1 MLCNIEIQFSAE
13 GRKNN
18 YYNCTFVSLEGRKMS
33 DFGVIQPESI
43 WKWFS
48 ILCKIPRP
56 SGHEAG
62 VINMIRNYAEKNGF
76 RTRSDQAGNLVVYK
90 DASRGYSGYP
100 TVILQ
105 AHVDMVCEKNQGIDH
120 DFHKDPIEP
129 YVVDGWVKARG
140 TTLGADNGIG
150 VSAMLAILE
159 DNQLQHGPLE
169 LLFTID
175 EERGL
180 TGARNLDK
188 TLLSGK
194 ILINLDSEDEDELF
208 IGCAG
213 GIDTIAEFDP
223 SYDSVPDGY
232 CSYNIILSGLTGG
245 HSGDEIDKGHANSV
259 KLIARLLY
267 ELEKTFNL
275 RISSVV
281 GGHQHNAIPREAMAK
296 VCIPCGEKNK
306 FVEEITK
313 WKDIFIKEYKDTDP
327 NMNLSWQEAEN
338 FQFVFLNE
346 FQEKVIHA
354 LNACPHGVQR
364 MSRSMPGLVETS
376 TNLASVKEIK
386 NKIVIATSQRSSV
399 DSAKYDIAGQVRSV
413 FHLAGARTEH
423 STGYPGWEPQPD
435 SLLVRHVSAT
445 YLRLF
450 GKEPVVRAI
459 HAGLECGLFLEKYPE
474 LDMIS
479 FGPTIKGVHSPDER
493 VNINSVKKF
502 WDLLLDVLKTL
513 PAR

>member
-1 MLCNIEIQFSAE
+1 M
-13 GRKNN
+13 
-18 YYNCTFVSLEGRKMS
+18 MS
-33 DFGVIQPESI
+33 DFGTIQPKSI

-56 SGHEAG
+56 SGYEAN
-62 VINMIRNYAEKNGF
+62 VIAMIRNYAEKNGF
-76 RTRSDQAGNLVVYK
+76 QARTDQIGNLVIYK
-90 DASRGYSGYP
+90 KASEGYSAYP

-105 AHVDMVCEKNQGIDH
+105 AHVDMVCEKSQNTNH
-120 DFHKDPIEP
+120 DFYKDAIEV
-129 YVVDGWVKARG
+129 YVDDGWVKARG

-159 DNQLQHGPLE
+159 DRHLQHGPLE

-194 ILINLDSEDEDELF
+194 MLINFDSEDEDELF

-213 GIDTIAEFDP
+213 GIDTIAEFNP
-223 SYDSVPDGY
+223 SFDSLPEGY
-232 CSYNIILSGLTGG
+232 CSYSISLSGLTGG
-245 HSGDEIDKGHANSV
+245 HSGDDIDKGHANSI
-259 KLIARLLY
+259 KLLARLLC
-267 ELEKTFNL
+267 ELEQILNV
-275 RISSVV
+275 RISSLS

-296 VCIPCGEKNK
+296 VCIPTEEKDK

-313 WKDIFIKEYKDTDP
+313 WKDILIKEFKDTDP
-327 NMNLSWQEAEN
+327 KINLSWQVEEN
-338 FQFVFLNE
+338 FHFVFVKN
-346 FQEKVIHA
+346 FQEKLIHA
-354 LNACPHGVQR
+354 LNACPNGVQR
-364 MSRSMPGLVETS
+364 MSRKMPGLVETS
-376 TNLASVKEIK
+376 TNLASVKKIR
-386 NKIVIATSQRSSV
+386 NKVVIISSQRSSV

-413 FHLAGARTEH
+413 FYLAGAKTDH
-423 STGYPGWEPQPD
+423 STGYPGWEPKPD
-435 SLLVRHVSAT
+435 SPLVQHVSST
-445 YLRLF
+445 YQSLF
-450 GKEPVVRAI
+450 GKKPVVRAI

-479 FGPTIKGVHSPDER
+479 FGPTIKGVHSPDEQ

-502 WDLLLDVLKTL
+502 WDLLLEVLKTL